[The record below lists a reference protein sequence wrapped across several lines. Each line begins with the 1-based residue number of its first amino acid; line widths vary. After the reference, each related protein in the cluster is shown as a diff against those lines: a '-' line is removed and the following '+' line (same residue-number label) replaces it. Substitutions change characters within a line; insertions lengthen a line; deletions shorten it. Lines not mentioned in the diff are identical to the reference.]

1 MDHAVIRNL
10 LSSQFYRENK
20 SRLKA
25 ELFGDDARELYKIL
39 TSAHDKYDHDITPR
53 ELMALY
59 DVHHPV
65 ATSSD
70 KSIIKDMVTAV
81 SNTDPMSDDIA
92 SDIIADMWR
101 KSEGLEIANLG
112 VQINEGN
119 FDLFDVLR
127 NKMENNKDG
136 FTPDDFGTPTTKDI
150 YELMAESGDESRWS
164 FNIST
169 IKEVCYGIGP
179 AEFGIVF
186 ATPNTGKT
194 AFVISL
200 CCAPGG
206 FCSQGAKVLY
216 LGNEERTSRT
226 MYRAMQAYSGMDKH
240 QIAENPTLCRQKF
253 TDIENNIEMFDVQ
266 DWTLAQIE
274 AKCETEAVDVLI
286 LDQADKIQIEGQY
299 NAGHE
304 RLRELYRR
312 LREVA
317 KRHDCAVIA
326 VSQAS
331 ADAEKKSR
339 LSFTMM
345 EGSKIGKAAES
356 DLILGLGRHN
366 AEMETNEPDH
376 TRFVTISKNKL
387 SGWHGTIICNIEPE
401 VSRYVE

>member
-1 MDHAVIRNL
+1 
-10 LSSQFYRENK
+10 
-20 SRLKA
+20 
-25 ELFGDDARELYKIL
+25 
-39 TSAHDKYDHDITPR
+39 
-53 ELMALY
+53 
-59 DVHHPV
+59 
-65 ATSSD
+65 
-70 KSIIKDMVTAV
+70 
-81 SNTDPMSDDIA
+81 
-92 SDIIADMWR
+92 MWR
-101 KSEGLEIANLG
+101 QAEGLEIANLG

-119 FDLFDVLR
+119 FELFDTLR
-127 NKMENNKDG
+127 TKLENSKDG

-150 YELMAESGDESRWS
+150 FELMAEANDESRWA

-169 IKEVCYGIGP
+169 IRDVCYGIGP

-194 AFVISL
+194 AFVVSL

-206 FCSQGAKVLY
+206 FADQGAKVLY

-226 MYRAMQAYSGMDKH
+226 MYRAMQAWSGMDKH
-240 QIAENPTLCRQKF
+240 QIKENPTLCRRKF
-253 TDIENNIEMFDVQ
+253 EAIEDNVQMFDVQ

-286 LDQADKIQIEGQY
+286 IDQADKVQIEGNY
-299 NAGHE
+299 NASHE

-331 ADAEKKSR
+331 ADADKKTR
-339 LSFTMM
+339 LSYTMM

-356 DLILGLGRHN
+356 DLILGVGRHN
-366 AEMETNEPDH
+366 AEVESNEPDH

>member
-1 MDHAVIRNL
+1 MDHAVLRNL
-10 LSSQFYRENK
+10 LSSQFYRDNK

-25 ELFGDDARELYKIL
+25 EFFGEDAQDLYKVLIA
-39 TSAHDKYDHDITPR
+39 AHDKYGHDISAK

-59 DVHHPV
+59 EIQNPV
-65 ATSSD
+65 ATASD
-70 KSIIKDMVTAV
+70 KAIIKDMVNVIAK
-81 SNTDPMSDDIA
+81 TDPMSDDVA
-92 SDIIADMWR
+92 ADVITNMWR
-101 KSEGLEIANLG
+101 QAQGLEIANLG
-112 VQINEGN
+112 VAINQGN
-119 FDLFDVLR
+119 YDALAHLR
-127 NKMENNKDG
+127 KLVEESSDG
-136 FTPDDFGTPTTKDI
+136 FKPDDFGSPTTKDI
-150 YELMAESGDESRWS
+150 FELMAQTGDDSRWA

-206 FCSQGAKVLY
+206 FCDQGAKVLY
-216 LGNEERTSRT
+216 LGNEEQTSRT
-226 MYRAMQAYSGMDKH
+226 MYRAMQAWSGMDKY
-240 QIAENPTLCRQKF
+240 QIADNPTLCRKKF
-253 TDIENNIEMFDVQ
+253 EDIEDNIEMFDVQ

-274 AKCETEAVDVLI
+274 AKCETEEVDVLI
-286 LDQADKIQIEGQY
+286 IDQADKVQIEGNY
-299 NAGHE
+299 NASHE

-317 KRHDCAVIA
+317 KRQQCAVLA

-331 ADAEKKSR
+331 ADAEKKTR

-356 DLILGLGRHN
+356 DLILGVGRHN
-366 AEMETNEPDH
+366 AEVESNEPDH

-387 SGWHGTIICNIEPE
+387 SGWHGTIVCNIQPE

>member
-1 MDHAVIRNL
+1 MDHAVLRNL

-20 SRLKA
+20 SRIKA
-25 ELFGDDARELYKIL
+25 DFFGDDAKDLYEIL
-39 TSAHDKYDHDITPR
+39 VKAHEKYDHDISTR

-59 DVHHPV
+59 EVQNPV
-65 ATSSD
+65 ATASD
-70 KSIIKDMVTAV
+70 KAIIKDMVKTIA
-81 SNTDPMSDDIA
+81 NTEPMSEDVA
-92 SDIIADMWR
+92 ADVITNMWR
-101 KSEGLEIANLG
+101 QAKGLDIANLG
-112 VQINEGN
+112 VAINQGN
-119 FDLFDVLR
+119 YSALEQLR
-127 NKMENNKDG
+127 KLVEESTDG
-136 FTPDDFGTPTTKDI
+136 FRPDDFGVPTTKDI
-150 YELMAESGDESRWS
+150 FELMAETGDDSRWA

-169 IKEVCYGIGP
+169 IKNVCYGIGP
-179 AEFGIVF
+179 SEFGIVF

-206 FCSQGAKVLY
+206 FCEQGAKVLY
-216 LGNEERTSRT
+216 LGNEEKTSRT
-226 MYRAMQAYSGMDKH
+226 MYRAMQAWSGMDKY
-240 QIAENPTLCRQKF
+240 QIAENPELCRRKF
-253 TDIENNIEMFDVQ
+253 NDIADNIEMFDVQ

-286 LDQADKIQIEGQY
+286 LDQADKIQIEGNY
-299 NAGHE
+299 NASHE

-317 KRHDCAVIA
+317 KRQNCAVLA

-331 ADAEKKSR
+331 ADAEKKTR

-356 DLILGLGRHN
+356 DLILGVGRHN
-366 AEMETNEPDH
+366 SEVESNEPDH

-387 SGWHGTIICNIEPE
+387 SGWHGTIICNIQPE

>member
-1 MDHAVIRNL
+1 LDHAVLRNL
-10 LSSQFYRENK
+10 LSSKFYKENK
-20 SRLKA
+20 GRLKPS
-25 ELFGDDARELYKIL
+25 LFGDDASDLYKIL
-39 TSAHDKYDHDITPR
+39 VSAHDKYDHDLTSR

-59 DVHHPV
+59 EMHNPV
-65 ATSSD
+65 ATTSD
-70 KSIIKDMVTAV
+70 KAIIKDMVNAIA
-81 SNTDPMSDDIA
+81 NTEPMSDDVA
-92 SDIIADMWR
+92 SDVIADMWR
-101 KSEGLEIANLG
+101 KAEGLEIANLG
-112 VQINEGN
+112 VQINEGSIEAY
-119 FDLFDVLR
+119 DKLLR
-127 NKMENNKDG
+127 KIEDNKNG

-150 YELMAESGDESRWS
+150 FELMAETTDDSRWA

-169 IKEVCYGIGP
+169 IKDVCYGIGP
-179 AEFGIVF
+179 SEFGIVF

-206 FCSQGAKVLY
+206 FCDQGAKVLY
-216 LGNEERTSRT
+216 LGNEEKTSRT
-226 MYRAMQAYSGMDKH
+226 MYRAMQAWSGMDKY
-240 QIAENPTLCRQKF
+240 QIKENPTLCRQKF
-253 TDIENNIEMFDVQ
+253 EAIENNIQMFDVQ

-274 AKCETEAVDVLI
+274 AKCESEAVDVLI
-286 LDQADKIQIEGQY
+286 IDQADKVQIEGNY
-299 NAGHE
+299 NASHE

-317 KRHDCAVIA
+317 KRQDCAVIA

-331 ADAEKKSR
+331 ADAEKKTR

-356 DLILGLGRHN
+356 DLILGVGRHN
-366 AEMETNEPDH
+366 AEVESNEPDH

-387 SGWHGTIICNIEPE
+387 SGWHGTIICNIQPE

>member
-1 MDHAVIRNL
+1 LDHAVLRNL

-25 ELFGDDARELYKIL
+25 DFFGDDAQDLYKVLIA
-39 TSAHDKYDHDITPR
+39 AHDKYDHDITAK

-59 DVHHPV
+59 EMQNPV
-65 ATSSD
+65 ATASD
-70 KSIIKDMVTAV
+70 KAIIQDLVNVISK
-81 SNTDPMSDDIA
+81 TDPMSDDIA
-92 SDIIADMWR
+92 ADVITNMWR
-101 KSEGLEIANLG
+101 QARGLDIANLG
-112 VQINEGN
+112 VAINQGN
-119 FDLFDVLR
+119 YDALQQLR
-127 NKMENNKDG
+127 KLIEESSDG
-136 FTPDDFGTPTTKDI
+136 FKPDDFGTPTTKDI
-150 YELMAESGDESRWS
+150 FELMAQTGDDSRWA

-179 AEFGIVF
+179 AEFGIIF

-206 FCSQGAKVLY
+206 FCEQGAKVLY
-216 LGNEERTSRT
+216 LGNEEQTSRT
-226 MYRAMQAYSGMDKH
+226 MYRAMQAWSGMDKY
-240 QIAENPTLCRQKF
+240 QIADAPTLCRKKF
-253 TDIENNIEMFDVQ
+253 EDIEDNIEMFDIQ

-274 AKCETEAVDVLI
+274 AKCESEAVDVLI
-286 LDQADKIQIEGQY
+286 IDQADKVQIEGNY
-299 NAGHE
+299 NASHE

-317 KRHDCAVIA
+317 KRQQCAVLA

-331 ADAEKKSR
+331 ADAEKKTR

-356 DLILGLGRHN
+356 DLILGVGRHN
-366 AEMETNEPDH
+366 AEVESNEPDH

-387 SGWHGTIICNIEPE
+387 SGWHGTIICNIQPE

>member
-1 MDHAVIRNL
+1 LDHAVIRNL
-10 LSSQFYRENK
+10 LSSKFYRENK

-25 ELFGDDARELYKIL
+25 SLFGDDAKDLYKIL
-39 TSAHDKYDHDITPR
+39 VSAHDKYGHDITPR

-59 DVHHPV
+59 EIHNPV

-70 KSIIKDMVTAV
+70 KAIIKDMVQAV
-81 SNTDPMSDDIA
+81 ANTDPMSDDVA
-92 SDIIADMWR
+92 SDIIANMWR
-101 KSEGLEIANLG
+101 QAEGLEIANLG

-119 FDLFDVLR
+119 FELFDTLR
-127 NKMENNKDG
+127 TKLENSKDG

-150 YELMAESGDESRWS
+150 FELMAEANDESRWA

-169 IKEVCYGIGP
+169 IRDVCYGIGP

-194 AFVISL
+194 AFVVSL

-206 FCSQGAKVLY
+206 FADQGAKVLY

-226 MYRAMQAYSGMDKH
+226 MYRAMQAWSGMDKH
-240 QIAENPTLCRQKF
+240 QIKENPTLCRRKF
-253 TDIENNIEMFDVQ
+253 EAIEDNVQMFDVQ

-286 LDQADKIQIEGQY
+286 IDQADKVQIEGNY
-299 NAGHE
+299 NASHE

-331 ADAEKKSR
+331 ADADKKTR
-339 LSFTMM
+339 LSYTMM

-356 DLILGLGRHN
+356 DLILGVGRHN
-366 AEMETNEPDH
+366 AEVESNEPDH

>member
-10 LSSQFYRENK
+10 LSSKFYRENK

-25 ELFGDDARELYKIL
+25 SLFGDDAKDLYKIL
-39 TSAHDKYDHDITPR
+39 VSAHDKYGHDITPR

-59 DVHHPV
+59 EIHNPV

-70 KSIIKDMVTAV
+70 KAIIKDMVQAV
-81 SNTDPMSDDIA
+81 ANTDPMSDDVA
-92 SDIIADMWR
+92 SDIIANMWR
-101 KSEGLEIANLG
+101 QAEGLEIANLG

-119 FDLFDVLR
+119 FELFDTLR
-127 NKMENNKDG
+127 TKLENSKDG

-150 YELMAESGDESRWS
+150 FELMAEANDESRWA

-169 IKEVCYGIGP
+169 IRDVCYGIGP

-194 AFVISL
+194 AFVVSI

-206 FCSQGAKVLY
+206 FADQGAKVLY

-226 MYRAMQAYSGMDKH
+226 MYRAMQAWSGMDKH
-240 QIAENPTLCRQKF
+240 QIKENPNLCRRKF
-253 TDIENNIEMFDVQ
+253 EAIEDNVQMFDVQ

-286 LDQADKIQIEGQY
+286 IDQADKVQIEGNY
-299 NAGHE
+299 NASHE

-331 ADAEKKSR
+331 ADADKKTR
-339 LSFTMM
+339 LSYTMM

-356 DLILGLGRHN
+356 DLILGVGRHN
-366 AEMETNEPDH
+366 AEIESNEPDH

>member
-1 MDHAVIRNL
+1 
-10 LSSQFYRENK
+10 
-20 SRLKA
+20 
-25 ELFGDDARELYKIL
+25 
-39 TSAHDKYDHDITPR
+39 
-53 ELMALY
+53 
-59 DVHHPV
+59 
-65 ATSSD
+65 
-70 KSIIKDMVTAV
+70 
-81 SNTDPMSDDIA
+81 
-92 SDIIADMWR
+92 
-101 KSEGLEIANLG
+101 
-112 VQINEGN
+112 
-119 FDLFDVLR
+119 
-127 NKMENNKDG
+127 
-136 FTPDDFGTPTTKDI
+136 
-150 YELMAESGDESRWS
+150 MAESGDESRWS

-206 FCSQGAKVLY
+206 FCDQGAKVLY

-240 QIAENPTLCRQKF
+240 QIKENPNLCRQKF
-253 TDIENNIEMFDVQ
+253 TDIENQIEMFDVQ